1 MKYYLVIIIS
11 LFFTNLFS
19 QKDTIIPFREKVL
32 SLYLSKVRSATK
44 DEDKKKLNLE
54 FKDYLLET
62 LLIPESYTYN
72 FPKLKTIGIIDSPD
86 KNFRIIN
93 WNIQLEDESNLF
105 FGYVIKKGNKKK
117 NKIVELVCKSPVY
130 EMPMDVIS
138 ENNWYGALYYKIIPV
153 KKGKKD
159 CYTLLGWRSNG
170 NISFMKLID
179 IIEINGNHIKL
190 GTPIFQNK
198 KEKLKRVVFEYSK
211 KANMTLRYEEKY
223 ERIIFD
229 HLSPETPSMNGLYEY
244 YIPDMSYDAYT
255 FEKDRWVLNE
265 DVIAVN
271 DLEKNT
277 YKQFNVD
284 KKTGEIKEEEVKKS
298 WIDPT
303 DVNAPGSQHTHT
315 PALPKVKRK

>member
-1 MKYYLVIIIS
+1 MIL
-11 LFFTNLFS
+11 N
-19 QKDTIIPFREKVL
+19 REKVL
-32 SLYLSKVRSATK
+32 SLYLTKVRSAIK
-44 DEDKKKLNLE
+44 DEEKKKLNQV
-54 FKDYLLET
+54 FKDYLFET
-62 LLIPESYTYN
+62 ILIPESYAHN
-72 FPKLKTIGIIDSPD
+72 FPQLKTIGIIDSPD

-117 NKIVELVCKSPVY
+117 NKIVELVCKNPVY
-130 EMPMDVIS
+130 EIPTDVIS

-190 GTPIFQNK
+190 GAPIFQNK
-198 KEKLKRVVFEYSK
+198 KEKLKRVIFEYSK
-211 KANMTLRYEEKY
+211 KASMTLRYEEKY

-244 YIPDMSYDAYT
+244 YIPDMSYDAYI

-271 DLEKNT
+271 ELEKNT